1 MKNSKLLK
9 MISLMSASILAM
21 GVLVGCGSGK
31 DSKVL
36 VMGTN
41 AEFEPFEYREGTEF
55 VGFDVEIA
63 KAIADKMGKELQIE
77 DMAFDSLLLALAN
90 DKIDFVAAALTV
102 NDERKQQVD
111 FTQTY
116 FNSKQV
122 IIVKADNTEVS
133 TADNL
138 VGKKVGV
145 QLGTTG
151 DLAVSDVEGVE
162 VVRLDKGTQA
172 VADLE
177 NGKVDAVV
185 IDEEPAKKM
194 TQGKD
199 DLKIIEAPFIEEQY
213 ALAVK
218 KGDQALIDS
227 INKALDEIKA
237 SGEYDAIYEKY
248 FGKAK

>member
-162 VVRLDKGTQA
+162 VVRLDKATQA

-185 IDEEPAKKM
+185 IDEEPAKKI

-199 DLKIIEAPFIEEQY
+199 DLKIIAAPFNCS
-213 ALAVK
+213 K
-218 KGDQALIDS
+218 
-227 INKALDEIKA
+227 
-237 SGEYDAIYEKY
+237 
-248 FGKAK
+248 